1 MFVEFL
7 VISSSDYKVQIFFT
21 AASYEEQLV
30 TTEDRMKTDLIT
42 SLL

>member
-7 VISSSDYKVQIFFT
+7 VIGNSDYKVQIFFI
-21 AASYEEQLV
+21 AASYEEQLL
-30 TTEDRMKTDLIT
+30 TTEDRMKSDLIT